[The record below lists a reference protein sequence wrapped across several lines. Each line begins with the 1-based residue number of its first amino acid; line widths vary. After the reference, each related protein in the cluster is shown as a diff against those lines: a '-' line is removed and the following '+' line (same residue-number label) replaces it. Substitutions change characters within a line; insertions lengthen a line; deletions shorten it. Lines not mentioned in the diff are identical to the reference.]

1 MPKIAKKY
9 RKICRIFFSV
19 IFFSK
24 FLRYIFFLEKSQN
37 FFAGFFLP
45 GNFSLIFSVF
55 FWTQKQTR
63 KIQRILCLQI
73 CQYIFLYIC
82 LHFFAVHFSVY
93 FFSLRFSVF
102 FCCKFFSIISFCA
115 VFCIFCLQVF
125 SVHSS
130 CTFFCIFLFF
140 SKFLCIFHPYSGQ
153 KDGKN
158 CRILFS
164 LNFSVFFTVCNGIIG
179 NFFKLSID
187 FWKLSLIFGN
197 YP

>member
-1 MPKIAKKY
+1 MVFFW
-9 RKICRIFFSV
+9 RKPEIF
-19 IFFSK
+19 
-24 FLRYIFFLEKSQN
+24 LQN
-37 FFAGFFLP
+37 FFFP
-45 GNFSLIFSVF
+45 GIFSLIFSVF
-55 FWTQKQTR
+55 LDPKKDQKN
-63 KIQRILCLQI
+63 LEN
-73 CQYIFLYIC
+73 FLSVNFSV
-82 LHFFAVHFSVY
+82 HFFVH
-93 FFSLRFSVF
+93 FSVF

-125 SVHSS
+125 SVHSF